1 MKNILPLLSL
11 CIITSSTI
19 NAQSFT
25 SYNKIKSHII
35 IAGGINS
42 NTGLVG
48 AQFEQKLN
56 DPFAVY
62 AGAGLGTWGYKLSA
76 GMRYYLTGA
85 IGSAFGFGFA
95 QATGLNGLTGK
106 LEVIESG
113 QTIEKEITYDLK
125 PINLIH
131 LSWLRY
137 WPMGRRNRF
146 NIELGYSIPLSRA
159 EDNYELPAN
168 IKLSKPSETA
178 LQFIQPGGITISI
191 GFNFGLAERYVPKN

>member
-1 MKNILPLLSL
+1 MKYLLSL
-11 CIITSSTI
+11 LIFCNTIASTTH
-19 NAQSFT
+19 AQSFRD
-25 SYNKIKSHII
+25 YDKIKSYISVG
-35 IAGGINS
+35 GGINS

-48 AQFEQKLN
+48 VQFEQKLN

-137 WPMGRRNRF
+137 WPMGKRNRF
-146 NIELGYSIPLSRA
+146 NIEFGYSLPLSRA
-159 EDNYELPAN
+159 ENNYELPAN
-168 IKLSKPSETA
+168 LEPSKTSKSV

-191 GFNFGLAERYVPKN
+191 SFNFGLAERNMAKN